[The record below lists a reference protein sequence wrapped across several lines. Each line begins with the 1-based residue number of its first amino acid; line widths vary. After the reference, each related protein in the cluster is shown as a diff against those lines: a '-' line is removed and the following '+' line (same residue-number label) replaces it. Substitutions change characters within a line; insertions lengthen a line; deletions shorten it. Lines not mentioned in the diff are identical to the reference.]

1 MPSMRE
7 DLSFRRIEPELLD
20 SLSTNDPRAIKSR
33 RDLIRINAL
42 MFHASIMAGLLKR
55 NLRQK
60 PTRILEIGAGD
71 GTFMLAIARRLAKTW
86 PNVELV
92 LLDQA
97 NLVSNERRGDF
108 RKLGWQVETV
118 TADIFRWIDR
128 SQDACYDAITANLF
142 LHHFQQAALT
152 RLFLALCGMSPVFL
166 ATEPRRSAIA
176 LGATR
181 LLGAIGAN
189 DVTLHD
195 AAASVR
201 GGFSGNDLS
210 TLWPTGIGVLTTE
223 RRIGPF
229 THVFTAKTAWGT
241 A

>member
-20 SLSTNDPRAIKSR
+20 SLSINDPGAIKSR

-55 NLRQK
+55 NVRQK

-71 GTFMLAIARRLAKTW
+71 GTFMLATARRLAKTW

-92 LLDQA
+92 LLDQVD
-97 NLVSNERRGDF
+97 LVSNDRRDDF

-118 TADIFRWIDR
+118 TADIFKWIDS
-128 SQDACYDAITANLF
+128 SQDFGYDAITANLF

-152 RLFLALCGMSPVFL
+152 RLFSALCGMSPVFL

-181 LLGAIGAN
+181 LLVAIGAN

-201 GGFSGNDLS
+201 AGFSGNDLS
-210 TLWPTGIGVLTTE
+210 ALWPTGDDALTRE

-229 THVFTAKTAWGT
+229 THVFTAKTA
-241 A
+241 

>member
-1 MPSMRE
+1 MGE
-7 DLSFRRIEPELLD
+7 DLSLRRIEPEMLD
-20 SLSTNDPRAIKSR
+20 SLSIHDPGAIRSR

-42 MFHASIMAGLLKR
+42 MFHTSIMARLLKSHLHR
-55 NLRQK
+55 P

-71 GTFMLAIARRLAKTW
+71 GTFMLAVARRLAKIW

-97 NLVSNERRGDF
+97 DLVSNDRRDDF
-108 RKLGWQVETV
+108 RKVGWQVETV
-118 TADIFRWIDR
+118 TADIFKWID
-128 SQDACYDAITANLF
+128 SPQYAGYDAITANLF
-142 LHHFQQAALT
+142 LHHFQQADLT
-152 RLFLALCGMSPVFL
+152 RLFSALCGMSPVFL
-166 ATEPRRSAIA
+166 ATEPRRNAIA

-189 DVTLHD
+189 HVTLHD

-201 GGFSGNDLS
+201 AGFSGNDLS
-210 TLWPTGIGVLTTE
+210 RLWPTGDGVLIAE

-229 THVFTAKTAWGT
+229 THVFTVKPTRERHEV
-241 A
+241 